1 MAFFGHAKAAAES
14 ILRAFEDANN
24 LPKPL
29 TQIFIHRKDASH
41 FSKWSWGN
49 QLLVILRGFT
59 DARGFQQWNAVG
71 RFVRKGEKAFHILGP
86 VKKKITDKE
95 TGEEKSIVVG
105 FKGVAVFGYEQT
117 DGEPLPI
124 SDPEIEKWLDSLP
137 LVDVAKAWGLSVDVF
152 NGETANF
159 LGIYRRRSG
168 IALGVKNLSTWCHE
182 LVHAADDRNGTMKEL
197 GQHWRSETVA
207 ELGGSV
213 VLELLGCKHEADLGG
228 CFGYI
233 ETYAEK
239 EKITVVDAC
248 MKTLERTCKAVALIL
263 DTAQAIRPENEKTAA
278 TPEPAA
284 PS

>member
-1 MAFFGHAKAAAES
+1 MNFYGQAEGVAQS
-14 ILRAFEDANN
+14 IVRAFEDANT

-29 TQIFIHRKDASH
+29 AQIFIHRKDASH

-124 SDPEIEKWLDSLP
+124 GDPEIEKWLDSLP

-197 GQHWRSETVA
+197 GQHWKSETVA